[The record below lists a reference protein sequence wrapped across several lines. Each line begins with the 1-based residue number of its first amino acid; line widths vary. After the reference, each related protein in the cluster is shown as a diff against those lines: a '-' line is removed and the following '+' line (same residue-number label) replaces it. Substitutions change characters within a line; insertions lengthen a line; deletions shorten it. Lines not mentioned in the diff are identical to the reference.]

1 MPRMKLS
8 ELNLLDILNSAEY
21 ARILSLFSE
30 EKAKKKEIVFPPN
43 HVDNK
48 VLIIKKGRMRV
59 YLMLNGKEFT
69 LSILEPGDVFTTHTR
84 AFTQCLDDCVFLVTS
99 TKKFQAILLDHPAF
113 AFTII
118 KVLGDLLH
126 NSITIINGLMFKD
139 VATRLAEFLVS
150 MADHKGVQT
159 EAGIR
164 LKLGLNIEQIAMLVG
179 ASRQTIS
186 GVFAD
191 LAKAGLVSKEEQ
203 GAIIILNIEVL
214 RELAS

>member
-8 ELNLLDILNSAEY
+8 DLNLLEILNSAEY
-21 ARILSLFSE
+21 AQTLSLFSE

-43 HVDNK
+43 YVDNK
-48 VLIIKKGRMRV
+48 VLIVKKGRMRV
-59 YLMLNGKEFT
+59 YLTLNGKEFT

-84 AFTQCLDDCVFLVTS
+84 AFTQCLDDCVFLVIS
-99 TKKFQAILLDHPAF
+99 AQKFQTILVEHPTF

-150 MADHKGVQT
+150 MADNKGIKID
-159 EAGIR
+159 AGIQ
-164 LKLGLNIEQIAMLVG
+164 LKLGLNVEQIAMLVG

-203 GAIIILNIEVL
+203 GTIIILNIEVL
-214 RELAS
+214 RELVS